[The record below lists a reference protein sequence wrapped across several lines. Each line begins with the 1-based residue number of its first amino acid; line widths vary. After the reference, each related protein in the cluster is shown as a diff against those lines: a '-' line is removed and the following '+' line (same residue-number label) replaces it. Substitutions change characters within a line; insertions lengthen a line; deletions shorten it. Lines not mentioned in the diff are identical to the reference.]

1 MRAITIHI
9 TTSQGGFGAFHR
21 GLMNRK
27 GVSLQALHELRLLND
42 GSTVMLYEY
51 SGEQETAEELAREY
65 LGQED
70 VEWQIGR
77 IDDNELMY
85 AHAEPSGTIQT
96 LLWLLGEYRVVVD
109 WPITFPRD
117 EEAKVTLIGDDDQ
130 FRQSL
135 SNLPDRTN
143 VRVERKGTYRPELE
157 RLASGLTERERRTV
171 LTAVGLG
178 YYQNPRQ
185 ANYED
190 IADELDCSTGTVGT
204 HLRNAESKVM
214 QELMTGE
221 SAPDTASRSPV
232 VR

>member
-1 MRAITIHI
+1 MRAITIH
-9 TTSQGGFGAFHR
+9 TTTARGGFGAFHR
-21 GLMNRK
+21 GVVDRE

-51 SGEQETAEELAREY
+51 SGDRGTAEELAREY

-70 VEWQIGR
+70 VEWQTGR
-77 IDDNELMY
+77 IDHNELMY
-85 AHAEPSGTIQT
+85 AHAEPSGTIQM

-117 EEAKVTLIGDDDQ
+117 EEAEVTLIGDDDQ
-130 FRQSL
+130 FRQLL
-135 SNLPDRTN
+135 SNLPDETN
-143 VRVERKGTYRPELE
+143 VRVERTGTYRPELE
-157 RLASGLTERERRTV
+157 RLTSRLTERERRTV

-178 YYQNPRQ
+178 YYRNPRG

-190 IADELDCSTGTVGT
+190 IAEELDCSTGTVGT
-204 HLRNAESKVM
+204 HLRNAEAKVM
-214 QELMTGE
+214 QELMAGE
-221 SAPDTASRSPV
+221 SAPETASRSPV